1 MNSIGVVAFALVTFG
16 AASLANAQRTMHA
29 PEIAISLSVATEHPK
44 DPTEAKAILTILNVG
59 HGIVVET
66 SDNAVYRL
74 HLDGPK
80 GEPLKT
86 PWYSKLLAGELPTTL
101 GAFTRDVAPGS
112 SVTRT
117 FILSAC
123 YDLTTPGTYTVYV
136 DVHDSSGAWVE
147 TNKASFHIGSK

>member
-1 MNSIGVVAFALVTFG
+1 MGVSGLALLAFC
-16 AASLANAQRTMHA
+16 AASLASGQSAMHA
-29 PEIAISLSVATEHPK
+29 PEIAVRLSVASEHPK
-44 DPTEAKAILTILNVG
+44 DPSEAKAVLTIMNVG
-59 HGIVVET
+59 HGNVVET

-101 GAFTRDVAPGS
+101 GTVTRDVAPGS

-136 DVHDSSGAWVE
+136 DVHDISGSWVK
-147 TNKASFHIGSK
+147 TNKATFEIGSK